1 MGTPLPVTIL
11 TGFLGSGKT
20 TLLNHLLAQP
30 GMDETAVLINEYG
43 EVALDH
49 LLVREIQEGVM
60 LLSSGCICCTVQ
72 GELVDSLRELY
83 LGQIQGDVPEFK
95 RLVIETTGLA
105 DPVPIV
111 AALARDPMFKSWYRL
126 EGIITT
132 VDAALGAS
140 QLDAND
146 EAVKQAAVADRL
158 LLTKCDLAEKD
169 TIAAILGRLH
179 DLNPGATIIEVA
191 HGEVDPEVILVAG
204 LYDPDTKS
212 ADVGRWINEAAIVD
226 HDHHH
231 HDHEHDLEHDHG
243 HNHQHRHDA
252 GIESYVLTADSPI
265 AWRDFSRDLNALIKE
280 HGTNLLRIKG
290 IVNSK
295 ESKKPVVVHAV
306 QHIQHPPSYLDHWPD
321 EDERT
326 RLVFI
331 TRDLPRETI
340 DAALSAVLGSA

>member
-30 GMDETAVLINEYG
+30 GMGETAVLINEYG

-49 LLVREIQEGVM
+49 LLVREVQEGVM

-83 LGQIQGDVPEFK
+83 LGQIQGDVPEFQ

-126 EGIITT
+126 EGIVTT

-158 LLTKCDLAEKD
+158 LLTKCDLAEKE

-191 HGEVDPEVILVAG
+191 HGEVDPDMILVAG
-204 LYDPDTKS
+204 LYDPGAKS
-212 ADVGRWINEAAIVD
+212 ADVGRWINEAAIAD
-226 HDHHH
+226 HGHQHHH
-231 HDHEHDLEHDHG
+231 H
-243 HNHQHRHDA
+243 NHAHRHDA
-252 GIESYVLTADSPI
+252 GIQSYVLTADTPV
-265 AWRDFSRDLNALIKE
+265 AWRDFSRGLNALIKE
-280 HGTNLLRIKG
+280 HGTSLLRIKG

-306 QHIQHPPSYLDHWPD
+306 QHIQHPPSYLDDWPD

-340 DAALSAVLGSA
+340 DAAMSTVLGSA